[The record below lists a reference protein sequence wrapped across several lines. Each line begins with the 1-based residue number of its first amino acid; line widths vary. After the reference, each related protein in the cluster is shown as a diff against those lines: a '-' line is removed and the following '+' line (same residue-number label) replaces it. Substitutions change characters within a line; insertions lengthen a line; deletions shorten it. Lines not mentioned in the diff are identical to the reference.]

1 MVPLKSL
8 FKTPGALRSL
18 KRKCPKPE
26 KTEKKQGL
34 ILIQI
39 DGLAR
44 SQLQKAISAG
54 KMPFM
59 QKLIRKKSYQLHSFY
74 SGLPSSTPAVQ
85 AEIFYGVKC
94 AVPSFGFID
103 RDSRQFFTMLSSRFA
118 GRIQRELESK
128 GEGLLKGGS
137 AYSNCF
143 TGGAAKASFCATSIG
158 FGSYWFLKH
167 PLNVLFF
174 IIRHWFMFLRL
185 AVLLVIECGLAV
197 IDLLRG
203 IISRENFLSELN
215 FLPTRVGICVLLR
228 ELIVAGVSVD
238 CSRGVPVIHCNFLG
252 YDEQSHRRGPSSRFA
267 HWTLKG
273 IDDSIRRIWCASQR
287 SKNRR
292 YSLWIYSDHGQEQTI
307 PYSKLFGKPVSQA
320 VSEII
325 NPSETSQNS
334 PHADTGIQFE
344 RIVYLGKQL
353 LRHFKVKTRDTLH
366 SAMITAV
373 GPIGHIYLSRKDLS
387 RKKELALELVLRA
400 HIPAVIFI
408 DDSKKV
414 KVFTAEGLFRLPED
428 AVMVSGENHP
438 FSDEIADDLITLAKN
453 RFSGDLLILGWRAR
467 GDPISFPLENGAHAG
482 PGREETHGFVLAP
495 EDSPVRSAK
504 KGYLRPVDL
513 RNAALEVA
521 SRKLRVKS

>member
-1 MVPLKSL
+1 MASLKSL
-8 FKTPGALRSL
+8 FKTPGTNRTL
-18 KRKCPKPE
+18 KFKWTKPE
-26 KTEKKQGL
+26 QTGKKTGL

-39 DGLAR
+39 DGLSR

-59 QKLIRKKSYQLHSFY
+59 QKLIRKKGYRLHSFY

-103 RDSRQFFTMLSSRFA
+103 RDSRAFFTMLSSRFA
-118 GRIQRELESK
+118 GRIQRELEGK
-128 GEGLLKGGS
+128 GEGLLSGGS
-137 AYSNCF
+137 AYSDCF
-143 TGGAAKASFCATSIG
+143 TGGAAKASFCATSVG

-167 PLNVLFF
+167 PFNVFFF

-238 CSRGVPVIHCNFLG
+238 CSRGVPVIHCNLLG

-273 IDDSIRRIWCASQR
+273 IDDSIRRICCASQR
-287 SKNRR
+287 SKGRR
-292 YSLWIYSDHGQEQTI
+292 YSLWIYSDHGQEHSV
-307 PYSKLFGKPVSQA
+307 PYSKLFGKSVTQA

-325 NPSETSQNS
+325 NPGEAALQNP

-344 RIVYLGKQL
+344 RVVYLGKQL
-353 LRHFKVKTRDTLH
+353 LKHFRVKKRDSSH

-373 GPIGHIYLSRKDLS
+373 GPIGHIYLSSKDQY
-387 RKKELALELVLRA
+387 RKKELALALVLRA
-400 HIPAVIFI
+400 HIPAVIFT

-428 AVMVSGENHP
+428 AVMVLGEGHP
-438 FSDEIADDLITLAKN
+438 FSGETADDLITLIKN

-467 GDPISFPLENGAHAG
+467 GDPISFPIENGAHAG

-495 EDSPVRSAK
+495 KDSPVGNTK
-504 KGYLRPVDL
+504 KGYLRPIDL
-513 RNAALEVA
+513 RNAALEIKH
-521 SRKLRVKS
+521 RTDYL